1 MKRIIPILV
10 LAAALLAIVIS
21 TAHAQDGHGDT
32 GAGGD
37 DGHGDGA
44 AGDEIA
50 ALRGAAV
57 YAQFCQACH
66 GPHGEAVADGPA
78 FRAITADAESAREVI
93 TNGRDSSEADG
104 VAMPAF
110 NDIIDDGALD
120 DLMAY
125 IATWESGETPPLP
138 APNLHAVPD
147 HVPDY
152 FGDPH
157 AGALTY
163 ARFCSGCHGADGE
176 GRGRDAFP
184 SLDFAPG
191 QTIMLVRDG
200 TESVY
205 MPAFGADNGGPLD
218 EQQLIDLETYLA
230 SWQMADDSGDESDSA
245 GISVLL
251 IVVGAGMIAGIGAIY
266 MVRSSEEPYT
276 GEL

>member
-1 MKRIIPILV
+1 MKRFIPILT
-10 LAAALLAIVIS
+10 LAVALLAIMIS
-21 TAHAQDGHGDT
+21 TAYAQDGHGDE
-32 GAGGD
+32 GAGGE
-37 DGHGDGA
+37 DGHGEGA

-50 ALRGAAV
+50 VLRGAAV

-78 FRAITADAESAREVI
+78 FQAISVDAESAREVI
-93 TNGRDSSEADG
+93 MDGRDSDEEDG
-104 VAMPAF
+104 AAMPAF
-110 NDIIDDGALD
+110 DDVIDDSALD

-138 APNLHAVPD
+138 APNLHNVPD

-157 AGALTY
+157 TGAVTY

-176 GRGRDAFP
+176 GRGKDAFP
-184 SLDFAPG
+184 SLEFEPD
-191 QTIMLVRDG
+191 QTITLVRDG
-200 TESVY
+200 TDSVY
-205 MPAFGADNGGPLD
+205 MPAFGAENGGPLD
-218 EQQLIDLETYLA
+218 EQQLVDLETYLA
-230 SWQMADDSGDESDSA
+230 SWQMDEDSGEESDST

-251 IVVGAGMIAGIGAIY
+251 IVIGAGMIAGIGAIY
-266 MVRSSEEPYT
+266 MVRSSGEKYR